1 MPSRGARAGGES
13 LVVGG
18 RGGGARGSRVGF
30 GDLDGGC
37 LGFTSGIRR
46 ADRRETEGG

>member
-1 MPSRGARAGGES
+1 MPSRGALAAGASHDVGRTRA
-13 LVVGG
+13 
-18 RGGGARGSRVGF
+18 GARGSRVGF